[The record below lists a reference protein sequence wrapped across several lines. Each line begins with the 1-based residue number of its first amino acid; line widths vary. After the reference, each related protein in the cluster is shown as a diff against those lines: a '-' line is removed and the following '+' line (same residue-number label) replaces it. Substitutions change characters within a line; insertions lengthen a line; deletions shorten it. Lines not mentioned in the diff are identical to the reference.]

1 MSNLLDIVK
10 SDLAIFFDEISEKV
24 YLDGNPANVII
35 DYDRLKDRSKKEYDG
50 IYIGDLL
57 YFAKVE
63 DLIVPPKVGGIQIFN
78 KKKYEVFDVRKDV
91 GLYEIILKGNF
102 S

>member
-1 MSNLLDIVK
+1 MSDFLDTAK
-10 SDLAIFFDEISEKV
+10 LDLAIFFNEISEKV
-24 YLDGNPANVII
+24 YLDGSSINIII

-63 DLIVPPKVGGIQIFN
+63 DFISPPIIGGLQIFN

-91 GLYEIILKGNF
+91 GLYEIILKG
-102 S
+102 SGS

>member
-1 MSNLLDIVK
+1 MSYLLDTAK
-10 SDLAIFFDEISEKV
+10 SDLAIFFEGISEKV
-24 YLDGNPANVII
+24 YLNGSPINIII

-63 DLIVPPKVGGIQIFN
+63 DFISPPIIGGLQIFN
-78 KKKYEVFDVRKDV
+78 KKKYEVFDVRKDI
-91 GLYEIILKGNF
+91 GLYEIILKG
-102 S
+102 SGS

>member
-1 MSNLLDIVK
+1 MSKFLDIVK

-24 YLDGNPANVII
+24 YLDGVPVNIII
-35 DYDRLKDRSKKEYDG
+35 DHDRLKDRSKKEYDG

-57 YFAKVE
+57 YFAKVDDFIMPPTIG
-63 DLIVPPKVGGIQIFN
+63 DLQRLN
-78 KKKYEVFDVRKDV
+78 KKRYEVFDVRKDV
-91 GLYEIILKGNF
+91 GLYEIILKGAG